1 MRSLTRIDVPQ
12 FAEKPRSSLCARIR
26 SFFGY
31 ALMTT
36 GRRALTLL
44 DIATDLRTFTIFYG
58 DPNLA
63 YTSSFL
69 LASICAPFL
78 IFWVSSHNFSEALR
92 AQRCYARDPP
102 RTVLQRMH
110 RRFYNVMAIPVLG
123 VVLAALQI
131 VWWHLVDLVA
141 GTCCQRCHR
150 AEVDALRTRDFRR
163 TQLRRMPRLMP
174 PDAARFFGLL
184 ELFFEA
190 IPQTALQLVVYLS
203 GISDHFTKFDVMT
216 SVGASLLNMMLNMFE
231 LGRTAQS
238 LGIAAFDYVLF
249 FVSGTVEDVLRE
261 GLPVRRFLRNPTYDE
276 LDLSGYKT
284 LFADPVALR
293 SIVEILAEP
302 VADGRTRT
310 ILLPRPHRNE
320 DGWCYDRMLDMAR
333 LLVTGRRNPH
343 VHLTTV
349 GNVVAEKTMS
359 KQQGIVAR
367 SVRAACEAASRRRKA
382 WRRVRMARRM
392 NRCGVC
398 GTKPGDLLCA
408 VWGHSLDDDITGV
421 KRRRC
426 CCCSG
431 RRRCCFSPADCMQ
444 LNINFLR
451 SHRRAARSHEHR
463 VRTLVTFLWPLLTAA
478 PDRAHVQVTAGLAR
492 TVFVFLLVGDLGTLP
507 VLRDAM
513 RVRSFRSA
521 LLDDICDVVGPDQA
535 PEVQIPARV
544 VDDLFG
550 VTDDL
555 EQAGVARG
563 PRPSGPVRRAMVPAP
578 KHPGSKKRH
587 VL

>member
-78 IFWVSSHNFSEALR
+78 IFWVSSHNFAEALR
-92 AQRCYARDPP
+92 AQRCYAQDPP
-102 RTVLQRMH
+102 HTMLQRMH

-123 VVLAALQI
+123 VALTALQLL
-131 VWWHLVDLVA
+131 WWHLVDLVA

-150 AEVDALRTRDFRR
+150 TEVDALRTRDFRR

-203 GISDHFTKFDVMT
+203 GVSDHFTKFDVMT
-216 SVGASLLNMMLNMFE
+216 SVGASLLNMLLNMFE

-238 LGIAAFDYVLF
+238 LGIATFDYILF
-249 FVSGTVEDVLRE
+249 FVSGTVRDALRE
-261 GLPVRRFLRNPTYDE
+261 GIPVRRFLRNPTYDE

-284 LFADPVALR
+284 LFADPVALKT
-293 SIVEILAEP
+293 IVEILAEP

-320 DGWCYDRMLDMAR
+320 EGWCYDRVLDMAW
-333 LLVTGRRNPH
+333 LLVIGRRNPH
-343 VHLTTV
+343 VHLSTV
-349 GNVVAEKTMS
+349 GHIVDEEVLSER
-359 KQQGIVAR
+359 QGIVAP
-367 SVRAACEAASRRRKA
+367 SVRVASKNASRRRRT
-382 WRRVRMARRM
+382 WGRVRMARRM
-392 NRCGVC
+392 NRCGLC

-408 VWGHSLDDDITGV
+408 VWGHNLDDDITGV
-421 KRRRC
+421 RRRRC
-426 CCCSG
+426 CC
-431 RRRCCFSPADCMQ
+431 FSSPIDC
-444 LNINFLR
+444 LRINIDFLR
-451 SHRRAARSHEHR
+451 SRSAGRTQEQRLRA
-463 VRTLVTFLWPLLTAA
+463 LVTFLWPLLTAA
-478 PDRAHVQVTAGLAR
+478 PDRSDVQVTAALAR
-492 TVFVFLLVGDLGTLP
+492 TVFVYLLVGDLGM
-507 VLRDAM
+507 LRVIRAAM
-513 RVRSFRSA
+513 RARNFESA
-521 LLDDICDVVGPDQA
+521 LLADICDKIVGPDEA
-535 PEVQIPARV
+535 PEVQVPARV

-550 VTDDL
+550 AANDL
-555 EQAGVARG
+555 EEAAAGVACSG
-563 PRPSGPVRRAMVPAP
+563 GGAGRPARPVRRAMVPAS
-578 KHPGSKKRH
+578 KHPGSKKTH
-587 VL
+587 ML